1 MTLAISKPQ
10 IVLRNGKPQAVVL
23 DIKEYKYLLEAAEEN
38 EDLAELKRIK
48 KSKTHFKELGA
59 VLREHV

>member
-1 MTLAISKPQ
+1 MSLTISKPQ

-23 DIKEYKYLLEAAEEN
+23 DIKEYEYLLEAAEEN

-48 KSKTHFKELGA
+48 KGKTYFRDLEA
-59 VLREHV
+59 VLQGHV